1 MPCKKCKDGKYKYG
15 NTGECK
21 YSTKEACEKANP
33 NKYNKM
39 KEYPTP
45 LGKKTYDEYAKEL
58 KEFNLSKVEKVEL
71 ESVGVL
77 NAIAA
82 NLEKRKTEANKLIKD
97 YTVVRKVL
105 GKDKDKLEELQKR
118 VTKIEEEDLQVRR
131 NMASLADEID
141 KFDVAFATQID
152 KFKKAAKE
160 LGVDVPTKKYEK
172 LASEMFAIRNKL
184 IKGQVGNL

>member
-21 YSTKEACEKANP
+21 YDTKEECDKANP

-77 NAIAA
+77 NSIAA

-105 GKDKDKLEELQKR
+105 GKDK
-118 VTKIEEEDLQVRR
+118 
-131 NMASLADEID
+131 
-141 KFDVAFATQID
+141 
-152 KFKKAAKE
+152 
-160 LGVDVPTKKYEK
+160 EK
-172 LASEMFAIRNKL
+172 L
-184 IKGQVGNL
+184 